1 MKFTK
6 TLAAIA
12 AASLAVSS
20 LAVSAFAADALV
32 SMTVPENSKPQD
44 AGQVNLWE
52 LPFDDSVEAW
62 AGKVDKAVATITTEA
77 YANGALGGNTV
88 ANNGWASSDQIE
100 SSEAGTHQWVWDSIG
115 GLQTQDAD
123 GKSNGYFKVEVWWMN
138 ALGEEGNQTPATLT
152 IDKVDFYDK
161 AGDLLATYPAAA
173 DTDTKPAEPKPIQTK
188 ADISFTDKKTP
199 SYTYTVKG
207 DIDTLKVDVALSA
220 DAAAAQAGWNDWCSA
235 GVAVKN
241 PDGTVKYYQWG
252 GASVN
257 WSWDVDGD
265 NVGETK
271 DGVGTET
278 WVGTIGA
285 DGGQISIPVVK
296 GAVVDFYCLSWD
308 KYKGVQYTFTINDEE
323 AAVKPVEPVDPVDP
337 VEPVDPPVDPGK
349 TEDPAEPVAPADVK
363 IANSGRTVIDSGL
376 VRTNIINEWTGNDAD
391 VIADKAAFA
400 GANKISV
407 KFTVTN
413 FTTPFKAWIAM
424 ADSKWECQF
433 QGEGDKRNANAK
445 CTPVEVTGNGTY
457 VVTIDLDKVIDGVA
471 FISVC
476 TDLKAADGD
485 AIPTIA
491 IDQIKINEEIT
502 VKPGE
507 PADPT
512 KPSKPEDPT
521 KPGES
526 DPVKPGESDPV
537 KPGDCSGE
545 PVNPPTGA
553 AVAVIPAVLAAAAVA
568 TTGIVLKKRS
578 K

>member
-1 MKFTK
+1 MKFKK
-6 TLAAIA
+6 TLASVCA
-12 AASLAVSS
+12 AAIAVSS
-20 LAVSAFAADALV
+20 LAVSAFAAPLADKLK
-32 SMTVPENSKPQD
+32 ND
-44 AGQVNLWE
+44 NWVN
-52 LPFDDSVEAW
+52 PRSYSVKSADITSDDLSAVN
-62 AGKVDKAVATITTEA
+62 KVVFNMNVYDIN
-77 YANGALGGNTV
+77 YGWNNGAVIVKTDATKDNWIQKTFGGTESDKQESKDVVFEKTGAFEVPVEFTPGPNGAFELMVTGV
-88 ANNGWASSDQIE
+88 ADNAFAVESIALYSDAE
-100 SSEAGTHQWVWDSIG
+100 LVGTYG
-115 GLQTQDAD
+115 AD
-123 GKSNGYFKVEVWWMN
+123 GYVKAS
-138 ALGEEGNQTPATLT
+138 TP
-152 IDKVDFYDK
+152 
-161 AGDLLATYPAAA
+161 
-173 DTDTKPAEPKPIQTK
+173 EQPKPVQTK
-188 ADISFTDKKTP
+188 ADISFTDGKTP

-220 DAAAAQAGWNDWCSA
+220 DAAAAGSGWNDYCSA

-252 GASVN
+252 GASIA
-257 WSWDVDGD
+257 WAWDVNGDG
-265 NVGETK
+265 VGDTK

-278 WVGTIGA
+278 WVGTVGA
-285 DGGQISIPVVK
+285 DGGQLSIPVVK

-323 AAVKPVEPVDPVDP
+323 AAVKPVEPVDPVD
-337 VEPVDPPVDPGK
+337 PVDPPVDPGK

-445 CTPVEVTGNGTY
+445 CTPVELTGNGTY

-507 PADPT
+507 
-512 KPSKPEDPT
+512 
-521 KPGES
+521 
-526 DPVKPGESDPV
+526 SDPV

-553 AVAVIPAVLAAAAVA
+553 AVAVIPAALAAAAVA

>member
-6 TLAAIA
+6 TLASIA
-12 AASLAVSS
+12 AAAIAVSS
-20 LAVSAFAADALV
+20 LAVSAFAADINLGKELNADELALL
-32 SMTVPENSKPQD
+32 K
-44 AGQVNLWE
+44 
-52 LPFDDSVEAW
+52 
-62 AGKVDKAVATITTEA
+62 
-77 YANGALGGNTV
+77 
-88 ANNGWASSDQIE
+88 
-100 SSEAGTHQWVWDSIG
+100 
-115 GLQTQDAD
+115 
-123 GKSNGYFKVEVWWMN
+123 
-138 ALGEEGNQTPATLT
+138 
-152 IDKVDFYDK
+152 
-161 AGDLLATYPAAA
+161 
-173 DTDTKPAEPKPIQTK
+173 DTDTTFVVEYDSPNGWDDIGFGASIDEIGTWASANFKAEVGKGTLTVTVADILKKMGIESLADASYMKVEGYNETTISKVEIKAADAEKPAEPKPIQTK

-220 DAAAAQAGWNDWCSA
+220 DAAAAQAGWNDYCSA

-252 GASVN
+252 GASIA
-257 WSWDVDGD
+257 WAWDVNGDG
-265 NVGETK
+265 VGDTK

-278 WVGTIGA
+278 WVGTICA

-308 KYKGVQYTFTINDEE
+308 SYKGVQYTLTINDEE
-323 AAVKPVEPVDPVDP
+323 AAVKPIDPVDPVDP
-337 VEPVDPPVDPGK
+337 VDPADPGE
-349 TEDPAEPVAPADVK
+349 TEVPAEPVAPADVT
-363 IANSGRTVIDSGL
+363 IANSGRTVVDSGL

-433 QGEGDKRNANAK
+433 QGEGNEVNANAK

-471 FISVC
+471 FIAVC
-476 TDLKAADGD
+476 TDLKAAEDD

-507 PADPT
+507 TTEPT
-512 KPSKPEDPT
+512 E
-521 KPGES
+521 PG
-526 DPVKPGESDPV
+526 KSDPV

-553 AVAVIPAVLAAAAVA
+553 AVAVIPAALAAAAVA

>member
-188 ADISFTDKKTP
+188 ADISFTDGKTP

-207 DIDTLKVDVALSA
+207 DIDALKVDVALSA

-308 KYKGVQYTFTINDEE
+308 TYNGVQYTLTINDEE
-323 AAVKPVEPVDPVDP
+323 AAVEPGEPDPVDPVD
-337 VEPVDPPVDPGK
+337 PVDPPVDPGK

-507 PADPT
+507 
-512 KPSKPEDPT
+512 
-521 KPGES
+521 
-526 DPVKPGESDPV
+526 SDPV

-553 AVAVIPAVLAAAAVA
+553 AVAVIPAALAAAAVA

>member
-1 MKFTK
+1 MKFKK
-6 TLAAIA
+6 TLASVCA
-12 AASLAVSS
+12 AAIAVSS
-20 LAVSAFAADALV
+20 LAVSAFAAPLADKLKNDNWANPRSYSVKSADITSDDL
-32 SMTVPENSKPQD
+32 S
-44 AGQVNLWE
+44 AVN
-52 LPFDDSVEAW
+52 
-62 AGKVDKAVATITTEA
+62 KVVFNMNVYDIN
-77 YANGALGGNTV
+77 YGWNNGAVIVKTDATKDNWIQKTFGGTESDKQESKDVVFEKTGAFEVPVEFTPGPNGAFELMVTGV
-88 ANNGWASSDQIE
+88 ADNAFAVESIALYSDAE
-100 SSEAGTHQWVWDSIG
+100 LVGTYG
-115 GLQTQDAD
+115 AD
-123 GKSNGYFKVEVWWMN
+123 GYVKAS
-138 ALGEEGNQTPATLT
+138 TP
-152 IDKVDFYDK
+152 
-161 AGDLLATYPAAA
+161 
-173 DTDTKPAEPKPIQTK
+173 EQPKPVQTK
-188 ADISFTDKKTP
+188 ADISFTDGKTP

-207 DIDTLKVDVALSA
+207 DIDALKVDVALSA
-220 DAAAAQAGWNDWCSA
+220 DAAAAGSGWNDYCSA

-252 GASVN
+252 GASIA
-257 WSWDVDGD
+257 WAWDVNGDG
-265 NVGETK
+265 VGDTK

-278 WVGTIGA
+278 WVGTVGA
-285 DGGQISIPVVK
+285 DGGQLSIPVVK

-323 AAVKPVEPVDPVDP
+323 AAVKPVDPVD
-337 VEPVDPPVDPGK
+337 PVDPPVDPGK

-507 PADPT
+507 
-512 KPSKPEDPT
+512 
-521 KPGES
+521 
-526 DPVKPGESDPV
+526 SDPV

-553 AVAVIPAVLAAAAVA
+553 AVAVIPAALAAAAVA

>member
-6 TLAAIA
+6 TLASVCA
-12 AASLAVSS
+12 AAIAVSS
-20 LAVSAFAADALV
+20 LAVSAFAGSITFSDKVWWTQKDLKIEDILEGNKPEDVESITFTGDTAFLIGYNSTTVTDETKGSTWKSSATPADTF
-32 SMTVPENSKPQD
+32 TVTD
-44 AGQVNLWE
+44 AVLTAQE
-52 LPFDDSVEAW
+52 
-62 AGKVDKAVATITTEA
+62 I
-77 YANGALGGNTV
+77 GGNTIFPAFSV
-88 ANNGWASSDQIE
+88 MLSK
-100 SSEAGTHQWVWDSIG
+100 
-115 GLQTQDAD
+115 AD
-123 GKSNGYFKVEVWWMN
+123 GVDYTINWKVN
-138 ALGEEGNQTPATLT
+138 LKNN
-152 IDKVDFYDK
+152 D
-161 AGDLLATYPAAA
+161 PAA
-173 DTDTKPAEPKPIQTK
+173 PKPVQTK
-188 ADISFTDKKTP
+188 ADISFTDGKTP

-220 DAAAAQAGWNDWCSA
+220 DAAAAGSGWNDYCSA

-252 GASVN
+252 GASIA
-257 WSWDVDGD
+257 WAWDVNGDG
-265 NVGETK
+265 VGDTK

-278 WVGTIGA
+278 WVGTVGA
-285 DGGQISIPVVK
+285 DGGQLSIPVVK

-323 AAVKPVEPVDPVDP
+323 AAVKPVEPVDPVD
-337 VEPVDPPVDPGK
+337 PVDPPVDPGK

-512 KPSKPEDPT
+512 KPGDTEDPT
-521 KPGES
+521 KPGESDPAKPGES

-553 AVAVIPAVLAAAAVA
+553 AVAVIPAALAAAAVA

>member
-115 GLQTQDAD
+115 GLQTKDAD

-188 ADISFTDKKTP
+188 ADISFTDGKTP

-207 DIDTLKVDVALSA
+207 DIDALKVDVALSA
-220 DAAAAQAGWNDWCSA
+220 DAAAAGSGWNDYCSA

-252 GASVN
+252 GASIA
-257 WSWDVDGD
+257 WAWDVNGDG
-265 NVGETK
+265 VGDTK

-278 WVGTIGA
+278 WVGTVGA
-285 DGGQISIPVVK
+285 DGGQLSIPVVK

-308 KYKGVQYTFTINDEE
+308 AYKGVQYTLTINDEE
-323 AAVKPVEPVDPVDP
+323 AAVKPGEPDPVD
-337 VEPVDPPVDPGK
+337 PVDPPVDPGK

-433 QGEGDKRNANAK
+433 QGEGDERNANAK

-507 PADPT
+507 SDPT
-512 KPSKPEDPT
+512 
-521 KPGES
+521 
-526 DPVKPGESDPV
+526 KPGESDPV

-553 AVAVIPAVLAAAAVA
+553 AVAVIPAALAAAAAA

>member
-6 TLAAIA
+6 TLASIA
-12 AASLAVSS
+12 AATIAVSS

-188 ADISFTDKKTP
+188 ADISFTDGKTP

-323 AAVKPVEPVDPVDP
+323 AAVEPGEPEEPTKPGE
-337 VEPVDPPVDPGK
+337 
-349 TEDPAEPVAPADVK
+349 TEDPAEPGESSGDVV
-363 IANSGRTVIDSGL
+363 N
-376 VRTNIINEWTGNDAD
+376 
-391 VIADKAAFA
+391 
-400 GANKISV
+400 
-407 KFTVTN
+407 
-413 FTTPFKAWIAM
+413 
-424 ADSKWECQF
+424 
-433 QGEGDKRNANAK
+433 
-445 CTPVEVTGNGTY
+445 
-457 VVTIDLDKVIDGVA
+457 
-471 FISVC
+471 
-476 TDLKAADGD
+476 
-485 AIPTIA
+485 
-491 IDQIKINEEIT
+491 
-502 VKPGE
+502 PGE
-507 PADPT
+507 
-512 KPSKPEDPT
+512 
-521 KPGES
+521 
-526 DPVKPGESDPV
+526 
-537 KPGDCSGE
+537 CSGE

>member
-6 TLAAIA
+6 TLASIA
-12 AASLAVSS
+12 AAAIAVSS
-20 LAVSAFAADALV
+20 LAVSAFAADINLGKELNADELALL
-32 SMTVPENSKPQD
+32 K
-44 AGQVNLWE
+44 
-52 LPFDDSVEAW
+52 
-62 AGKVDKAVATITTEA
+62 
-77 YANGALGGNTV
+77 
-88 ANNGWASSDQIE
+88 
-100 SSEAGTHQWVWDSIG
+100 
-115 GLQTQDAD
+115 
-123 GKSNGYFKVEVWWMN
+123 
-138 ALGEEGNQTPATLT
+138 
-152 IDKVDFYDK
+152 
-161 AGDLLATYPAAA
+161 
-173 DTDTKPAEPKPIQTK
+173 DTDTTFVVEYDSPNGWDDIGFGATIDEVGTWASANFKAEVGKGTLTVTV
-188 ADISFTDKKTP
+188 ADILKKMGIE
-199 SYTYTVKG
+199 S
-207 DIDTLKVDVALSA
+207 LA
-220 DAAAAQAGWNDWCSA
+220 DASYMKVEGYNETTISKVEIKAADAE
-235 GVAVKN
+235 K
-241 PDGTVKYYQWG
+241 
-252 GASVN
+252 
-257 WSWDVDGD
+257 
-265 NVGETK
+265 
-271 DGVGTET
+271 
-278 WVGTIGA
+278 
-285 DGGQISIPVVK
+285 
-296 GAVVDFYCLSWD
+296 
-308 KYKGVQYTFTINDEE
+308 
-323 AAVKPVEPVDPVDP
+323 
-337 VEPVDPPVDPGK
+337 
-349 TEDPAEPVAPADVK
+349 PAEPVAPADVK

-507 PADPT
+507 SDPT
-512 KPSKPEDPT
+512 KPGESDPT
-521 KPGES
+521 KPGESDPVKPGES

-553 AVAVIPAVLAAAAVA
+553 AVAVIPAALAAAAVA

>member
-115 GLQTQDAD
+115 GLQTKDAD

-173 DTDTKPAEPKPIQTK
+173 DTDTNPAERKPIQTK
-188 ADISFTDKKTP
+188 ADISFTDGKTP

-220 DAAAAQAGWNDWCSA
+220 DAAAAGSGWNDWCSA

-252 GASVN
+252 GASIA
-257 WSWDVDGD
+257 WAWDVNGDG
-265 NVGETK
+265 VGDTK

-278 WVGTIGA
+278 WVGTVGA
-285 DGGQISIPVVK
+285 DGGQLSIPVVK

-308 KYKGVQYTFTINDEE
+308 AYKGVQYTLTINDEE
-323 AAVKPVEPVDPVDP
+323 AAVKPGEPDPVD
-337 VEPVDPPVDPGK
+337 PVDPPVDPGK

-433 QGEGDKRNANAK
+433 QGEGDERNANAK

-507 PADPT
+507 
-512 KPSKPEDPT
+512 
-521 KPGES
+521 
-526 DPVKPGESDPV
+526 SDPV

-553 AVAVIPAVLAAAAVA
+553 AVAVIPAALAAAAAA

>member
-6 TLAAIA
+6 TLASIA
-12 AASLAVSS
+12 AAAIAVSS
-20 LAVSAFAADALV
+20 LAVSAFAADINLGKELNADELALL
-32 SMTVPENSKPQD
+32 K
-44 AGQVNLWE
+44 
-52 LPFDDSVEAW
+52 
-62 AGKVDKAVATITTEA
+62 
-77 YANGALGGNTV
+77 
-88 ANNGWASSDQIE
+88 
-100 SSEAGTHQWVWDSIG
+100 
-115 GLQTQDAD
+115 
-123 GKSNGYFKVEVWWMN
+123 
-138 ALGEEGNQTPATLT
+138 
-152 IDKVDFYDK
+152 
-161 AGDLLATYPAAA
+161 
-173 DTDTKPAEPKPIQTK
+173 DTDTTFVVEYDSPNGWDDIGFGASIDEIGTWASANFKAEVGKGTLTVTVADILKKMGIESLADASYMKVEGYNETTISKVEIKAADAEKPAEPKPIQTK

-278 WVGTIGA
+278 WVGTVGA
-285 DGGQISIPVVK
+285 DGGQLSIPVVK

-308 KYKGVQYTFTINDEE
+308 TYKGVQYILTINDEE
-323 AAVKPVEPVDPVDP
+323 AAVKPVDPVDP
-337 VEPVDPPVDPGK
+337 ADPGE
-349 TEDPAEPVAPADVK
+349 TEVPAEPVAPADVT
-363 IANSGRTVIDSGL
+363 IANSGRTVVDSGL

-433 QGEGDKRNANAK
+433 QGEGNEVNANAK

-471 FISVC
+471 FIAVC
-476 TDLKAADGD
+476 TDLKAAEDD

-507 PADPT
+507 TTEPT
-512 KPSKPEDPT
+512 E
-521 KPGES
+521 PG
-526 DPVKPGESDPV
+526 KSDPV

-553 AVAVIPAVLAAAAVA
+553 AVAVIPAALAAVAVA

>member
-6 TLAAIA
+6 TLASVCA
-12 AASLAVSS
+12 AAIAVSS
-20 LAVSAFAADALV
+20 LAVSAFAGSITFSDKVWWTQKDLKIEDVLEGNKPEDVESITFTSDTTFIIGYNSTKVIDEEKGSTWKQDNTPVKTYTVTDAVLA
-32 SMTVPENSKPQD
+32 PQ
-44 AGQVNLWE
+44 
-52 LPFDDSVEAW
+52 
-62 AGKVDKAVATITTEA
+62 KI
-77 YANGALGGNTV
+77 GGNTV
-88 ANNGWASSDQIE
+88 LPAFSVILSK
-100 SSEAGTHQWVWDSIG
+100 
-115 GLQTQDAD
+115 AD
-123 GKSNGYFKVEVWWMN
+123 GVDYTINWKVN
-138 ALGEEGNQTPATLT
+138 LKNN
-152 IDKVDFYDK
+152 D
-161 AGDLLATYPAAA
+161 PAA
-173 DTDTKPAEPKPIQTK
+173 PKPVQTK
-188 ADISFTDKKTP
+188 ADISFTDGKTP

-220 DAAAAQAGWNDWCSA
+220 DAAAAGSGWNDYCSA

-252 GASVN
+252 GASIA
-257 WSWDVDGD
+257 WSWDVNGDG
-265 NVGETK
+265 VGDTK

-278 WVGTIGA
+278 WVGTVGA
-285 DGGQISIPVVK
+285 DGGQLSIPVVK
-296 GAVVDFYCLSWD
+296 GAVVDFYCLSWNT
-308 KYKGVQYTFTINDEE
+308 YKGVQYTLTVNDEE

-363 IANSGRTVIDSGL
+363 IANSGRTVVDSGL

-485 AIPTIA
+485 TIPTIA

-512 KPSKPEDPT
+512 KPGDTEDPT
-521 KPGES
+521 
-526 DPVKPGESDPV
+526 KPGESDPV

-553 AVAVIPAVLAAAAVA
+553 AVAVIPAALAAAAVA

>member
-6 TLAAIA
+6 TLASVCA
-12 AASLAVSS
+12 AAIAVSS
-20 LAVSAFAADALV
+20 LAVSAFAADINLGKELNADELALLKDTDTTFV
-32 SMTVPENSKPQD
+32 VEY
-44 AGQVNLWE
+44 
-52 LPFDDSVEAW
+52 DSP
-62 AGKVDKAVATITTEA
+62 
-77 YANGALGGNTV
+77 
-88 ANNGWASSDQIE
+88 NGWDDIGFGASIDEI
-100 SSEAGTHQWVWDSIG
+100 GTWAS
-115 GLQTQDAD
+115 T
-123 GKSNGYFKVEVWWMN
+123 NFKVEV
-138 ALGEEGNQTPATLT
+138 GKGTLT
-152 IDKVDFYDK
+152 VTVADILKKMGIESLADASYMKVEGYNETTISK
-161 AGDLLATYPAAA
+161 VEIKAA
-173 DTDTKPAEPKPIQTK
+173 DAEKPADPAEPKPIQTK
-188 ADISFTDKKTP
+188 ADISFTDGKTP

-207 DIDTLKVDVALSA
+207 DIDALKVDVALSA
-220 DAAAAQAGWNDWCSA
+220 DAAAAGSGWNDWCSA

-252 GASVN
+252 GASIA
-257 WSWDVDGD
+257 WAWDVNGDG
-265 NVGETK
+265 VGDTK

-278 WVGTIGA
+278 WVGTVGA
-285 DGGQISIPVVK
+285 DGGQLSIPVVK

-323 AAVKPVEPVDPVDP
+323 AAVKPVDPVDP

-363 IANSGRTVIDSGL
+363 IANSGRTVVDSGL

-553 AVAVIPAVLAAAAVA
+553 AVAVIPAALAAAAVA

>member
-6 TLAAIA
+6 TLASIA
-12 AASLAVSS
+12 AAAIAVSS
-20 LAVSAFAADALV
+20 LAVSAFAADINLGKELNADELALLKDTDTTFV
-32 SMTVPENSKPQD
+32 VEY
-44 AGQVNLWE
+44 
-52 LPFDDSVEAW
+52 DSP
-62 AGKVDKAVATITTEA
+62 
-77 YANGALGGNTV
+77 
-88 ANNGWASSDQIE
+88 NGWDDIGFGASIDEI
-100 SSEAGTHQWVWDSIG
+100 GTWAS
-115 GLQTQDAD
+115 A
-123 GKSNGYFKVEVWWMN
+123 NFKVEV
-138 ALGEEGNQTPATLT
+138 GKGTLT
-152 IDKVDFYDK
+152 VTVADILKKMGIESLANASYMKVEGYNETTISK
-161 AGDLLATYPAAA
+161 VEIKAA
-173 DTDTKPAEPKPIQTK
+173 DAEKPAEPKPIQTK

-220 DAAAAQAGWNDWCSA
+220 DAAAAGSGWNDYCSA

-252 GASVN
+252 GASIA
-257 WSWDVDGD
+257 WAWDVNGDG
-265 NVGETK
+265 VGDTK

-278 WVGTIGA
+278 WVGTVGA
-285 DGGQISIPVVK
+285 DGGQLSIPVVK

-308 KYKGVQYTFTINDEE
+308 TYKGVQYILTINDEE
-323 AAVKPVEPVDPVDP
+323 AAVKPVDPVDPVDP
-337 VEPVDPPVDPGK
+337 ADPGE
-349 TEDPAEPVAPADVK
+349 TEVPAEPVAPADVT
-363 IANSGRTVIDSGL
+363 IANSGRTVVDSGL

-433 QGEGDKRNANAK
+433 QGEGNEVNANAK

-471 FISVC
+471 FIAVC
-476 TDLKAADGD
+476 TDLKAAEDD

-507 PADPT
+507 TTEPT
-512 KPSKPEDPT
+512 E
-521 KPGES
+521 PG
-526 DPVKPGESDPV
+526 KSDPV

-553 AVAVIPAVLAAAAVA
+553 AVAVIPAALAAAAVA

>member
-6 TLAAIA
+6 TLASVCA
-12 AASLAVSS
+12 AAIAVSS
-20 LAVSAFAADALV
+20 LAVSAFAGSITFSDKVWWTQKDLKIEDILEGNKPEDVESITFTGDTAFLIGYNSTTVTDETKGSTWKSSATPADTF
-32 SMTVPENSKPQD
+32 TVTD
-44 AGQVNLWE
+44 AVLTAQE
-52 LPFDDSVEAW
+52 
-62 AGKVDKAVATITTEA
+62 I
-77 YANGALGGNTV
+77 GGNTIFPAFSV
-88 ANNGWASSDQIE
+88 MLSK
-100 SSEAGTHQWVWDSIG
+100 
-115 GLQTQDAD
+115 AD
-123 GKSNGYFKVEVWWMN
+123 GVDYTINWKVN
-138 ALGEEGNQTPATLT
+138 LKNN
-152 IDKVDFYDK
+152 D
-161 AGDLLATYPAAA
+161 PAA
-173 DTDTKPAEPKPIQTK
+173 PKPVQTK
-188 ADISFTDKKTP
+188 ADISFTDGKTP

-207 DIDTLKVDVALSA
+207 DIDALKVDVALSA
-220 DAAAAQAGWNDWCSA
+220 DAAAAGSGWNDYCSA

-265 NVGETK
+265 NVGETG

-278 WVGTIGA
+278 WIGTVGA

-308 KYKGVQYTFTINDEE
+308 AYKGVQYTLTINDEE
-323 AAVKPVEPVDPVDP
+323 AAVKPGEPDPVDPVDP
-337 VEPVDPPVDPGK
+337 VDPADPGE
-349 TEDPAEPVAPADVK
+349 TEVPAEPVAPADVT
-363 IANSGRTVIDSGL
+363 IANSGRTVVDSGL

-433 QGEGDKRNANAK
+433 QGEGNEVNANAK

-471 FISVC
+471 FIAVC
-476 TDLKAADGD
+476 TDLKAAEDD

-507 PADPT
+507 TTEPT
-512 KPSKPEDPT
+512 E
-521 KPGES
+521 PG
-526 DPVKPGESDPV
+526 KSDPV

-553 AVAVIPAVLAAAAVA
+553 AVAVIPAALAAVAVA

>member
-6 TLAAIA
+6 TLASIA
-12 AASLAVSS
+12 AAAIAVAS
-20 LAVSAFAADALV
+20 LAVSAFAADINLGKELNADELALL
-32 SMTVPENSKPQD
+32 K
-44 AGQVNLWE
+44 
-52 LPFDDSVEAW
+52 
-62 AGKVDKAVATITTEA
+62 
-77 YANGALGGNTV
+77 
-88 ANNGWASSDQIE
+88 
-100 SSEAGTHQWVWDSIG
+100 
-115 GLQTQDAD
+115 
-123 GKSNGYFKVEVWWMN
+123 
-138 ALGEEGNQTPATLT
+138 
-152 IDKVDFYDK
+152 
-161 AGDLLATYPAAA
+161 
-173 DTDTKPAEPKPIQTK
+173 DTDTTFVVEYDSPNGWDDIGFGASIDEIGTWASANFKAEVGKGTLTVTVADILKKMGIESLADASYMKVEGYNETTISKVEIKAADAEKPAEPKPIQTK

-252 GASVN
+252 GASIA
-257 WSWDVDGD
+257 WAWDVNGDG
-265 NVGETK
+265 VGDTK

-278 WVGTIGA
+278 WVGTVGA
-285 DGGQISIPVVK
+285 DGGQLSIPVVK

-308 KYKGVQYTFTINDEE
+308 AYKGVQYTLTINDEE
-323 AAVKPVEPVDPVDP
+323 AAVKPGEPDPVDPVDP
-337 VEPVDPPVDPGK
+337 VDPADPGE
-349 TEDPAEPVAPADVK
+349 TEVPAEPVAPADVT
-363 IANSGRTVIDSGL
+363 IANSGRTVVDSGL

-433 QGEGDKRNANAK
+433 QGEGNEVNANAK

-471 FISVC
+471 FIAVC
-476 TDLKAADGD
+476 TDLKAAEDD

-507 PADPT
+507 TTEPT
-512 KPSKPEDPT
+512 E
-521 KPGES
+521 PG
-526 DPVKPGESDPV
+526 KSDPV

-553 AVAVIPAVLAAAAVA
+553 AVAVIPAALAAAAVA

>member
-6 TLAAIA
+6 TLASVCA
-12 AASLAVSS
+12 AAIAVSS
-20 LAVSAFAADALV
+20 LAVSAFAGSITFSDKVWWTQKDLKIEDILEGNK
-32 SMTVPENSKPQD
+32 PEDVESITFTGDTAFLIGYNSTKVTDEKTGSTWKQD
-44 AGQVNLWE
+44 A
-52 LPFDDSVEAW
+52 
-62 AGKVDKAVATITTEA
+62 T
-77 YANGALGGNTV
+77 
-88 ANNGWASSDQIE
+88 
-100 SSEAGTHQWVWDSIG
+100 
-115 GLQTQDAD
+115 
-123 GKSNGYFKVEVWWMN
+123 
-138 ALGEEGNQTPATLT
+138 
-152 IDKVDFYDK
+152 
-161 AGDLLATYPAAA
+161 AA
-173 DTDTKPAEPKPIQTK
+173 DT
-188 ADISFTDKKTP
+188 
-199 SYTYTVKG
+199 YTVSDAVLAPQEIEGKTVNPAFSVMLSKG
-207 DIDTLKVDVALSA
+207 DGVD
-220 DAAAAQAGWNDWCSA
+220 
-235 GVAVKN
+235 
-241 PDGTVKYYQWG
+241 Y
-252 GASVN
+252 
-257 WSWDVDGD
+257 
-265 NVGETK
+265 
-271 DGVGTET
+271 
-278 WVGTIGA
+278 
-285 DGGQISIPVVK
+285 
-296 GAVVDFYCLSWD
+296 
-308 KYKGVQYTFTINDEE
+308 TINWK
-323 AAVKPVEPVDPVDP
+323 VNLKNN
-337 VEPVDPPVDPGK
+337 
-349 TEDPAEPVAPADVK
+349 DPAEPVAPADVT

-433 QGEGDKRNANAK
+433 QGEGDERNANAK

-507 PADPT
+507 SDPT
-512 KPSKPEDPT
+512 KPGESDPT
-521 KPGES
+521 KPGESDPVKPGES

-553 AVAVIPAVLAAAAVA
+553 AVAVIPAALAAAAVA

>member
-6 TLAAIA
+6 TLASVCA
-12 AASLAVSS
+12 AAIAVSS

-77 YANGALGGNTV
+77 YANGVLGGNTV

-115 GLQTQDAD
+115 GLQTKDAD

-188 ADISFTDKKTP
+188 ADISFTDGKTP

-207 DIDTLKVDVALSA
+207 DIDALKVDVALSA
-220 DAAAAQAGWNDWCSA
+220 DAAAAGSGWNDWCSA

-278 WVGTIGA
+278 WVGTVGA

-308 KYKGVQYTFTINDEE
+308 AYKGVQYTLTINDEE
-323 AAVKPVEPVDPVDP
+323 AAVKPGEPDPVD
-337 VEPVDPPVDPGK
+337 PVDPPVDPGK

-433 QGEGDKRNANAK
+433 QGEGDERNANAK

-507 PADPT
+507 SDPT
-512 KPSKPEDPT
+512 
-521 KPGES
+521 
-526 DPVKPGESDPV
+526 KPGESDPV

>member
-77 YANGALGGNTV
+77 YANGVLGGNTV

-115 GLQTQDAD
+115 GLQTKDAD

-138 ALGEEGNQTPATLT
+138 ALGEVGNQTPATLT

-173 DTDTKPAEPKPIQTK
+173 DTDTKPAKPKPVQTK
-188 ADISFTDKKTP
+188 ADISFTDGKTP

-207 DIDTLKVDVALSA
+207 DIDALKVDVALSA
-220 DAAAAQAGWNDWCSA
+220 DAAAAGSGWNDYCSA

-252 GASVN
+252 GASIA
-257 WSWDVDGD
+257 WAWDVNGDG
-265 NVGETK
+265 VGDTK

-278 WVGTIGA
+278 WVGTVGA
-285 DGGQISIPVVK
+285 DGGQLSIPVVK

-308 KYKGVQYTFTINDEE
+308 AYKGVQYTLTINDEE
-323 AAVKPVEPVDPVDP
+323 AAVKPGEPDPVD
-337 VEPVDPPVDPGK
+337 PVDPPVDPGK

-433 QGEGDKRNANAK
+433 QGEGDERNANAK

-507 PADPT
+507 SDPT
-512 KPSKPEDPT
+512 
-521 KPGES
+521 
-526 DPVKPGESDPV
+526 KPGESDPV

-553 AVAVIPAVLAAAAVA
+553 AVAVIPAALAAAAAA